1 MYDFTFYNPTR
12 VIFGR
17 GVFSKLADELAK
29 DGISRVLLLYGGG
42 SIFKTGVY
50 EQVTEALTQRGISFF
65 ECPGVKGNPVV
76 SKAREAVGIV
86 KKNELEAVVAIGGGS
101 VIDSAKG
108 IAAAALYDGD
118 IWDFYARKA
127 NVERALPI
135 FAVVTV
141 SATASEA
148 NYTSVMTNEELEHK
162 VGLHSELFF
171 PRCTFIDPSVQFG
184 VSERQTS
191 AGGIDAISHV
201 LETYFDGAK
210 GLEIQ
215 KEYAEGLV
223 RSVVRLM
230 PILRAHPDDYDAR
243 AQFAWAA
250 LNALNGTTWAGH
262 PTRGE
267 FSSHAMGH
275 VFSARYDS
283 IHGETLS
290 VIMPA
295 WMRYVCKE
303 DIQTFAR
310 FADRVFGI
318 DEGTEE
324 ERANAGINCL
334 SEFFASLGAPGRL
347 RDMGIPKTDLPELAA
362 NVTRKGPIGSF
373 KQLDTEDVLKI
384 FESAY

>member
-12 VIFGR
+12 VVFGH
-17 GVFSKLADELAK
+17 GAFLKLADELTK
-29 DGISRVLLLYGGG
+29 EGISRVLLLYGGG
-42 SIFKTGVY
+42 SIFKTGVHG
-50 EQVTEALTQRGISFF
+50 QVINALAAQGITFF
-65 ECPGVKGNPVV
+65 ECPGVKGNPVA
-76 SKAREAVGIV
+76 SKAREAVDIV
-86 KKNELEAVVAIGGGS
+86 KENGLEAVVAIGGGS

-118 IWDFYARKA
+118 IWDFYAREA
-127 NVERALPI
+127 TIERALPI

-148 NYTSVMTNEELEHK
+148 NFTSVMTNEELEQK
-162 VGLHSELFF
+162 VGLHSEFFF
-171 PRCTFIDPSVQFG
+171 PRCTFIDPSAQFA
-184 VSERQTS
+184 VPERQTA
-191 AGGIDAISHV
+191 AGGIDAICHI

-223 RSVVRLM
+223 RTVLRLM
-230 PILRAHPDDYDAR
+230 PILRAHPEDYDAR

-283 IHGETLS
+283 VHGETLA
-290 VIMPA
+290 VLMPA
-295 WMRYVCKE
+295 WMKYVCE
-303 DIQTFAR
+303 ENMETFAR

-318 DEGTEE
+318 NAGSEE

-334 SEFFASLGAPGRL
+334 REFFKSLGAPVRL
-347 RDMGIPKTDLPELAA
+347 QDMGIPKTDLPELAA
-362 NVTRKGPIGSF
+362 KVTGKGPIGSL
-373 KQLDTEDVLKI
+373 KQLNTEDVLKI